1 MIPAIVKFV
10 NILGE
15 TRYGI
20 VTEREPSGMLH
31 IIWDEFTE
39 LLKRIGGSGRA
50 SDADYR
56 MLGVTR
62 GWIRPEAQDVNTK
75 LELLPI
81 NAKVTW
87 VDAQM
92 SKLHKQVQSGAAL
105 EPLSPPVPAPEG
117 VAAPVDNVFRGQVVE

>member
-1 MIPAIVKFV
+1 MIPAIIKFV
-10 NILGE
+10 NIFGE
-15 TRYGI
+15 TRFGI
-20 VTEREPSGMLH
+20 VTEQEPSGMLH

-39 LLKRIGGSGRA
+39 LLKRLGGSGRA

-62 GWIRPEAQDVNTK
+62 GWIRPEAQDANTK

-81 NAKVTW
+81 STKVNW

-92 SKLHKQVQSGAAL
+92 GKLHKQVQSGAAL
-105 EPLSPPVPAPEG
+105 EPLTPTSTVVEAATPAI
-117 VAAPVDNVFRGQVVE
+117 DNVFRGQVVE

>member
-10 NILGE
+10 NIFGE
-15 TRYGI
+15 TRFGI
-20 VTEREPSGMLH
+20 VTEQEPSGMLH

-39 LLKRIGGSGRA
+39 LLKRLGGSGRA
-50 SDADYR
+50 SEADYR

-62 GWIRPEAQDVNTK
+62 GWIRPEAQDLNTK

-81 NAKVTW
+81 GTKVNW

-92 SKLHKQVQSGAAL
+92 GKLHKQVQSGAAL
-105 EPLSPPVPAPEG
+105 EQLSPAAAAPES
-117 VAAPVDNVFRGQVVE
+117 ATAQIDNVFRGQVVE

>member
-1 MIPAIVKFV
+1 
-10 NILGE
+10 
-15 TRYGI
+15 
-20 VTEREPSGMLH
+20 
-31 IIWDEFTE
+31 
-39 LLKRIGGSGRA
+39 
-50 SDADYR
+50 
-56 MLGVTR
+56 
-62 GWIRPEAQDVNTK
+62 PEAQDVNTK

-105 EPLSPPVPAPEG
+105 EPLSPAASAPEA